1 MLYVGTTYT
10 PHGDYRHDV
19 PAISS
24 RNLLDLKFAEYSF
37 SKQVHMSLKIRHHR
51 NEYEFIKNYVLN
63 THVYK

>member
-37 SKQVHMSLKIRHHR
+37 SKQVYNIIIINIYDVIAGLC
-51 NEYEFIKNYVLN
+51 N
-63 THVYK
+63 